1 MKARALTVPD
11 RPAVAT
17 RPSSPKTLAMDA
29 LASLV
34 SNSEQVSK
42 LSRQVPFSATRHGDL
57 QVIRSCAL
65 HIIESAD
72 VLIAE
77 EQGGAA

>member
-1 MKARALTVPD
+1 MKARTLTVPNRPGVAM
-11 RPAVAT
+11 RPAP
-17 RPSSPKTLAMDA
+17 RKTLAMDA

-34 SNSEQVSK
+34 SNSEQISK
-42 LSRQVPFSATRHGDL
+42 LSKSVPFSATRHGDL

-65 HIIESAD
+65 HVIESAD